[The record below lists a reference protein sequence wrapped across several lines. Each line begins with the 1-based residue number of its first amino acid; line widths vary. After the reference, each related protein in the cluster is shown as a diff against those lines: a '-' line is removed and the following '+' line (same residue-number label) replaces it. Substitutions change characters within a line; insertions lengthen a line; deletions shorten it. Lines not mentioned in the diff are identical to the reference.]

1 MQALIV
7 PPDVKHSDVVIKVDV
22 VVLVE
27 VEELIVAKN
36 NLPFLKKDETMDL
49 DYTSILFNLVC

>member
-49 DYTSILFNLVC
+49 EYTAI